1 MDESGIERM
10 LVSLNAPAIQA
21 IADAAAAR
29 ETACQA
35 NDVLAREVAKRPDR
49 FVGLAALPMQDAESA
64 IVELRRCVKDLGF
77 KGALVNG
84 YSFTPEP
91 LRLLHYDL
99 PQYRPFWREIAELD
113 VPFYLHP
120 RPPMAGVSPQHYD
133 GHSWLFGPTW
143 TFAADTALHALRL
156 IGSGLFDEF
165 PRLQIILGHLG
176 EGLPFYLWRIDNR
189 NNWMKAAHKYTA
201 RKPVADYFRANFHLT
216 TSGHFSTP
224 ALIDCIA
231 EIGADRVMFSVDYPF
246 EDFRDAAQWFDK
258 AAISEAQRSAIGRT
272 NALRLFKLK

>member
-1 MDESGIERM
+1 MQGKITLEDHFATEATIGDSQPFGPHVWRELRHRLLDFQDQRLRLMDESGIERM

-29 ETACQA
+29 ETARQA

-99 PQYRPFWREIAELD
+99 PQ
-113 VPFYLHP
+113 
-120 RPPMAGVSPQHYD
+120 
-133 GHSWLFGPTW
+133 
-143 TFAADTALHALRL
+143 
-156 IGSGLFDEF
+156 
-165 PRLQIILGHLG
+165 
-176 EGLPFYLWRIDNR
+176 
-189 NNWMKAAHKYTA
+189 
-201 RKPVADYFRANFHLT
+201 
-216 TSGHFSTP
+216 
-224 ALIDCIA
+224 
-231 EIGADRVMFSVDYPF
+231 
-246 EDFRDAAQWFDK
+246 
-258 AAISEAQRSAIGRT
+258 
-272 NALRLFKLK
+272 